1 MCIYGV
7 TGKEESKKQDPE
19 GINWEL
25 LFNFLREMQNGR
37 ERIRKLSWL
46 LVEN

>member
-7 TGKEESKKQDPE
+7 TGKEENKKQDPE

-25 LFNFLREMQNGR
+25 LCLTF
-37 ERIRKLSWL
+37 
-46 LVEN
+46 